1 MEREQSK
8 KIIDKI
14 KVFRQSFLATPEI
27 YSGWY
32 EILKDYRYEDVDKK
46 LDEYFKDATNFGQ
59 YPDAYYLTK
68 FLKTEE
74 ELELTKEVMARCPLC
89 KKEMPYN
96 DLGEHYYRCSSID
109 YVYTQGRKYLHKTFD
124 KEKMWAM
131 DKSTFDK
138 FYIKVCEEIFKVMP
152 DNWQRHILENVIL
165 TYYGKEPKYSVEEIK
180 VG

>member
-68 FLKTEE
+68 YLKTEE
-74 ELELTKEVMARCPLC
+74 ELSKTANIQARCPICGEL
-89 KKEMPYN
+89 MDYN
-96 DLGEHYYRCSSID
+96 DLGTHYYRCSSID

-124 KEKMWAM
+124 KQKMWDM

-152 DNWQRHILENVIL
+152 EGWQRHILENVIL
-165 TYYGKEPKYSVEEIK
+165 TYYRKEPKYSVEEIK